1 MQWSDAYRIG
11 VPVIDTDHQLL
22 FALTAQLAETRE
34 EGQVREVVSSVMNVL
49 AEYIVH
55 HFRREE
61 RLLELVGYPDLA
73 DHKNDHRQLT
83 NDVFALM
90 DRWQDGQYGAADEL
104 VSLMDGWLAGHILGV
119 DTRYKPWVEKTLS
132 DKTGAAAAEENWAI
146 LEMDF
151 LDWDAGVDDQQH
163 LGN

>member
-22 FALTAQLAETRE
+22 FALTAQLAEARE
-34 EGQVREVVSSVMNVL
+34 EGQTREVVGSVMNVL
-49 AEYIVH
+49 VEYIVH

-61 RLLELVGYPDLA
+61 RLLQLVEYPELNE
-73 DHKNDHRQLT
+73 HKKGHRQLT
-83 NDVFALM
+83 GDVFALL
-90 DRWQDGQYGAADEL
+90 DRWQDGKHGAADEL

-132 DKTGAAAAEENWAI
+132 DKTGAKATESNWAI

-151 LDWDAGVDDQQH
+151 QDWDTGVDDQRG